1 MLTSGMMTTET
12 FPSDMATLKQ
22 VLKIQEQIDTT
33 RQKLGNLTDKR
44 QQLVEACS
52 DLKKPVRYVRSPA
65 ETFVTIDAVP
75 CRVLVYSD
83 WTVEK
88 EELHF

>member
-1 MLTSGMMTTET
+1 
-12 FPSDMATLKQ
+12 MATLKQ
-22 VLKIQEQIDTT
+22 VLRIQEQIDATNQKLRDLT
-33 RQKLGNLTDKR
+33 NKRQKL
-44 QQLVEACS
+44 VESCS
-52 DLKKPVRYVRSPA
+52 DLKKPIRYVRSPA

-88 EELHF
+88 EELRF